1 MRGVMQEFASKEE
14 WQVTEMEYDDD
25 PNEFDGFNTH
35 ISKEN
40 RLVVVKT
47 IDGSLIRGNINL
59 NSETLPMDRV
69 SDLLIKGQ
77 TPPWVIEK
85 MLLSLLINRRLSG
98 SWKREGHRV
107 KVKVKE
113 LCDMGFSFVSQAA

>member
-1 MRGVMQEFASKEE
+1 MQEFASKEE

-77 TPPWVIEK
+77 NKFLIMYNASLGDRKDAAIIINKSQIVWVME
-85 MLLSLLINRRLSG
+85 
-98 SWKREGHRV
+98 EGGTQS
-107 KVKVKE
+107 KN
-113 LCDMGFSFVSQAA
+113 

>member
-1 MRGVMQEFASKEE
+1 MQRPARGEDLHVNE
-14 WQVTEMEYDDD
+14 VEYDDD
-25 PNEFDGFNTH
+25 SNEFDGFNTY

-59 NSETLPMDRV
+59 NSESLPMDRV

-77 TPPWVIEK
+77 NKFLIMYNASLDDRKDAAVIINKSQIVWVMEEANTQSK
-85 MLLSLLINRRLSG
+85 SER
-98 SWKREGHRV
+98 
-107 KVKVKE
+107 
-113 LCDMGFSFVSQAA
+113 

>member
-1 MRGVMQEFASKEE
+1 MQEPATGEN
-14 WQVTEMEYDDD
+14 WQVNEIEYDDD
-25 PNEFDGFNTH
+25 SSDFDGFNTY

-59 NSETLPMDRV
+59 NSESIPMDRV

-77 TPPWVIEK
+77 NKFLIMYNASLGDRKDAAIIINKSQIVWVMEEDNVQSK
-85 MLLSLLINRRLSG
+85 SER
-98 SWKREGHRV
+98 
-107 KVKVKE
+107 
-113 LCDMGFSFVSQAA
+113 

>member
-1 MRGVMQEFASKEE
+1 MQEPARGED
-14 WQVTEMEYDDD
+14 WQVNEVEYDDD
-25 PNEFDGFNTH
+25 SNEFDGFNTY

-59 NSETLPMDRV
+59 NSESLPMDRV

-77 TPPWVIEK
+77 NKFLIMYNASLDDRKDAAVIINKSQIVWVMEEANTQSK
-85 MLLSLLINRRLSG
+85 GER
-98 SWKREGHRV
+98 
-107 KVKVKE
+107 
-113 LCDMGFSFVSQAA
+113 